1 MKIKFI
7 KDLDENEMADF
18 KKSSLHKII
27 NNNWIPTHSHIN
39 YYYNYYKAQ
48 YVDYSVVVFQKSNFF
63 LAMLSYSKENILSF
77 FEEPVNIYSLD
88 DKSANLNLAYNLLY
102 KKILSFKQDFN
113 FLSIRFFEN
122 SKILSHFFDNIC
134 SVSSNYEMY
143 VDLSQKEEII
153 KMNVRKSFKSLINW
167 GDKNLKTEI
176 INSDNLIK
184 SKFDNFKNFHERVS
198 EKKTRSDESWELQ
211 FEAIKSNESFLNLGY
226 LDDELVAGVL
236 IVHGF
241 ETAYYGVAVND
252 RKLMSKNL
260 PIGHAVLYNSI
271 LHAKQIGLSKFILG
285 NLNYTD
291 CKKSNAIMKFKK
303 GFTNTIN
310 SYSKYLIEL

>member
-1 MKIKFI
+1 MKIKLI
-7 KDLDENEMADF
+7 KDLDENELVDF
-18 KKSSLHKII
+18 KKSRLHKII
-27 NNNWIPTHSHIN
+27 NNNWIPTDSHIN
-39 YYYNYYKAQ
+39 YYYNYYKSE

-63 LAMLSYSKENILSF
+63 LAMMSYSKEDILSF
-77 FEEPVNIYSLD
+77 FEEPVNIYCLD

-102 KKILSFKQDFN
+102 KKILSFKENFN
-113 FLSIRFFEN
+113 FSSIKLFEN

-143 VDLSQKEEII
+143 IDLSQKEEII

-167 GDKNLKTEI
+167 GDKNLKAEI
-176 INSDNLIK
+176 INLDNLNK

-198 EKKTRSDESWELQ
+198 GKKTRSDESWELQ
-211 FEAIKSNESFLNLGY
+211 YEAIKSNESFLALGY
-226 LDDELVAGVL
+226 LDNELVAGAL

-252 RKLMSKNL
+252 RELMSKNL
-260 PIGHAVLYNSI
+260 PLGHAILFKSI
-271 LHAKQIGLSKFILG
+271 LHTKKIGLSKFILG
-285 NLNYTD
+285 DLNYID
-291 CKKSNAIMKFKK
+291 CEKTNAMMKFKK

-310 SYSKYLIEL
+310 SYPKYLIEL